1 MFHFSSRLLSLIM
14 GSTFKPHI
22 LAEKLVK
29 LNSSQQSI
37 ETLSH
42 WCIFHMNKAKN
53 VVETWDRQFHCSP
66 REQRLA
72 FLYLANDIL
81 QNSRRKGSD
90 FVSEFWKVL
99 PDALHVVLENGDKSE
114 RSAALRLINIWE
126 ERKVFGSQGQ
136 LLKEELVG
144 KNLNIGIISGH
155 PPGFKLPNSGGN
167 ALDKIASAYQVLY
180 SGQLDEE
187 TILHKCMNAIR
198 YIEKVDKEIGS
209 GISSEQLVRSG
220 TVEEIKGQQAILMG
234 CIKQLIDVQSC
245 RTNLVSYLTEALRE
259 QELKLSHLQHQL
271 QDAQSQSERA
281 ENLCKQIL
289 NNVPSLDEKTKES
302 HNSVASQSVMN
313 EIDVQTDPLM
323 YKKQVPHNEKLH
335 HTEEN
340 SKSAVAA
347 PAAPVTAFTSLA
359 QVVPY
364 VLPSFASDGVIV
376 NTVKGP
382 SDDYPP
388 EKKLKLESG
397 HSVYL
402 QSQNPQPPVPPY
414 PHPDS
419 LQHHVAITS
428 KELTPKEQPPLPSS
442 PPPMPPLPPS
452 NPFPGP
458 QFMPSTGLMASVPYN
473 YGLIQQHPP
482 PFPYPAVGSEY
493 TGSSNFPAPPVMSYQ
508 NYQNAGT
515 IYGQQSFPATPV
527 SRQL

>member
-1 MFHFSSRLLSLIM
+1 MM

-22 LAEKLVK
+22 LVEKLVK

-99 PDALHVVLENGDKSE
+99 PDALHVVLNNGDKSE
-114 RSAALRLINIWE
+114 RNAALRLIKIWE

-144 KNLNIGIISGH
+144 KNLNIGIISGP

-167 ALDKIASAYQVLY
+167 ALDKIASAYQVLK
-180 SGQLDEE
+180 GDQLNEE

-198 YIEKVDKEIGS
+198 YIEKVDKDIGGS
-209 GISSEQLVRSG
+209 INSEQLIQSG

-245 RTNLVSYLTEALRE
+245 RTSLVSYLTEALRE

-271 QDAQSQSERA
+271 QDAQSQTERA
-281 ENLCKQIL
+281 ENLCQQII
-289 NNVPSLDEKTKES
+289 NNVPSLAEKTKES
-302 HNSVASQSVMN
+302 HSAS
-313 EIDVQTDPLM
+313 ED
-323 YKKQVPHNEKLH
+323 KEKLH
-335 HTEEN
+335 QTEEN
-340 SKSAVAA
+340 SKSSV
-347 PAAPVTAFTSLA
+347 AAPVTAFTSTV
-359 QVVPY
+359 QVPAY
-364 VLPSFASDGVIV
+364 GMPSFASDGVIV
-376 NTVKGP
+376 NTVKGL
-382 SDDYPP
+382 SDDHPP
-388 EKKLKLESG
+388 EKKLKLESD
-397 HSVYL
+397 HSVFL
-402 QSQNPQPPVPPY
+402 KTQDPQPPVPPY

-428 KELTPKEQPPLPSS
+428 KELTPQDQPPLPSS

-458 QFMPSTGLMASVPYN
+458 QFMPSAGLMASVPFN
-473 YGLIQQHPP
+473 YSPIQQQRP
-482 PFPYPAVGSEY
+482 PFPYPAIGPEY
-493 TGSSNFPAPPVMSYQ
+493 TGSSNFPAPPAMYYQ
-508 NYQNAGT
+508 NPG
-515 IYGQQSFPATPV
+515 IFYGQQTFPATPA

>member
-1 MFHFSSRLLSLIM
+1 M

-22 LAEKLVK
+22 LVEKLVK

-53 VVETWDRQFHCSP
+53 VVETWDKQFYCSP

-99 PDALHVVLENGDKSE
+99 PDALHVVLKNGDNSE
-114 RSAALRLINIWE
+114 RNAALRLINIWE

-144 KNLNIGIISGH
+144 KNLNIDNISGN
-155 PPGFKLPNSGGN
+155 PPGFKLPISGGN
-167 ALDKIASAYQVLY
+167 ALDKITSAYQVLHG
-180 SGQLDEE
+180 GQLDEE
-187 TILHKCMNAIR
+187 PILHKCMSAIR
-198 YIEKVDKEIGS
+198 YIEKVDKEIGG
-209 GISSEQLVRSG
+209 GISSEQLIRSG
-220 TVEEIKGQQAILMG
+220 TVEEIKGRQAVLMG
-234 CIKQLIDVQSC
+234 CIKQLMDVQSC
-245 RTNLVSYLTEALRE
+245 RTNIVSHLTEALRE
-259 QELKLSHLQHQL
+259 QESKLSHLQHQL

-281 ENLCKQIL
+281 ENLCQQII
-289 NNVPSLDEKTKES
+289 NNVHSRSEKTKES
-302 HNSVASQSVMN
+302 HNTSEAYQSVMD
-313 EIDVQTDPLM
+313 EVEVQTAPLM
-323 YKKQVPHNEKLH
+323 YTKQVPDNEKLL

-340 SKSAVAA
+340 SKSAVDAL
-347 PAAPVTAFTSLA
+347 AAPVTAFTSTA
-359 QVVPY
+359 QVLPY
-364 VLPSFASDGVIV
+364 ALPSFASDGVIV

-382 SDDYPP
+382 SDGYPP
-388 EKKLKLESG
+388 EKKLKLENG

-402 QSQNPQPPVPPY
+402 QSQDSQPPVPPY
-414 PHPDS
+414 SHPDS

-452 NPFPGP
+452 NPFPLP
-458 QFMPSTGLMASVPYN
+458 QFMPSAGLMASVPYN
-473 YGLIQQHPP
+473 FGLIQQQPP
-482 PFPYPAVGSEY
+482 PFPYPAIGSQH
-493 TGSSNFPAPPVMSYQ
+493 TGSSNFPAPPTMSFP

-515 IYGQQSFPATPV
+515 FYGQQSFPATPV